1 MKLFNLSLTTLMIRF
16 YLMMAIIIIA
26 GFSGIWLLSA
36 LALPVFF
43 SGLMGL
49 QFSKM
54 KVIRKTHRSGR
65 TDLHTTAKQTT
76 VHA

>member
-1 MKLFNLSLTTLMIRF
+1 MKLYQLSFTALMLRF

-26 GFSGIWLLSA
+26 GFSGIWLLSL

-49 QFSKM
+49 QFSKL
-54 KVIRKTHRSGR
+54 KAIKKTHRSGR
-65 TDLHTTAKQTT
+65 PDLRTTGRQVTA
-76 VHA
+76 HA

>member
-26 GFSGIWLLSA
+26 GFSGIWLLSV

-65 TDLHTTAKQTT
+65 TDLHTDAQQ
-76 VHA
+76 VSAHA

>member
-1 MKLFNLSLTTLMIRF
+1 MKLFHLSLTALMFRF

-26 GFSGIWLLSA
+26 GFSGIWLLSI

-43 SGLMGL
+43 SGLIGL

-54 KVIRKTHRSGR
+54 KAIKKTHRSGR
-65 TDLHTTAKQTT
+65 PDLHTTGRQVTA
-76 VHA
+76 HA